1 MKKITVIL
9 PIYEVKGRTSKCL
22 DSILKQK
29 DVEILCICYDD
40 MVEEQV
46 NELDYDNKIVV
57 KKVNNLKGIFEFVN
71 GEYVTVVNYCQI
83 CMKKFYN

>member
-29 DVEILCICYDD
+29 
-40 MVEEQV
+40 M
-46 NELDYDNKIVV
+46 
-57 KKVNNLKGIFEFVN
+57 LKFFVF
-71 GEYVTVVNYCQI
+71 VMMI
-83 CMKKFYN
+83 W